1 MSGVAAGRCHQR
13 ATADRGEAEP
23 ERAGRRR
30 ERRGVA
36 DAARGEWAPGITS
49 PVDEPSDPRPEQV
62 RGGECGGEE
71 PAEPDAATTGPT
83 GGQQNHAHARARV
96 GRARHGRRER
106 VPPPYRHLFN
116 R

>member
-36 DAARGEWAPGITS
+36 DAARGEWAPWITS
-49 PVDEPSDPRPEQV
+49 PVDEPSDPRAEQV
-62 RGGECGGEE
+62 RGGESGGEE
-71 PAEPDAATTGPT
+71 PAEPKTTGPG
-83 GGQQNHAHARARV
+83 GGQQDHAHACARV
-96 GRARHGRRER
+96 GRARHGRREC
-106 VPPPYRHLFN
+106 VPPPPRHLFN